1 MFIGCVSICSFGMF
15 TASGTS
21 HSITPTS
28 TVKLAELSD
37 MEQSAYTSTSSAII
51 STSRKKQIIVSNGIH
66 ILYCCINQRSYEGK
80 NFYCIPLGQI
90 LMRTFLIKQSK
101 LNLSKFSLDLKMTGA

>member
-1 MFIGCVSICSFGMF
+1 MFIGCVGICMF
-15 TASGTS
+15 TAPGTS

-51 STSRKKQIIVSNGIH
+51 STSRKKQIIVSNNILCVQLIH
-66 ILYCCINQRSYEGK
+66 SCGDY
-80 NFYCIPLGQI
+80 
-90 LMRTFLIKQSK
+90 
-101 LNLSKFSLDLKMTGA
+101 